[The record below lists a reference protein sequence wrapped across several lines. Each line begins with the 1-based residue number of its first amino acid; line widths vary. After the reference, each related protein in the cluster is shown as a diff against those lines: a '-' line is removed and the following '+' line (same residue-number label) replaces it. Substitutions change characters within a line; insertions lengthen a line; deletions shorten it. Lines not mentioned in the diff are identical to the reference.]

1 MGEYQAWMGTK
12 HGQRRHCRQ
21 NDTRRTV
28 NLERTATRIRQNALH
43 MSDLYVYV
51 THLYVTHLYV
61 AVLTLRYGMVR
72 YRPSH
77 LYVTLPSHLYITVR
91 YVTVTAQA
99 TLIN

>member
-51 THLYVTHLYV
+51 THLYV

-77 LYVTLPSHLYITVR
+77 LYVTVRYRPTFTLR
-91 YVTVTAQA
+91 YVT
-99 TLIN
+99 LRLPPKPP